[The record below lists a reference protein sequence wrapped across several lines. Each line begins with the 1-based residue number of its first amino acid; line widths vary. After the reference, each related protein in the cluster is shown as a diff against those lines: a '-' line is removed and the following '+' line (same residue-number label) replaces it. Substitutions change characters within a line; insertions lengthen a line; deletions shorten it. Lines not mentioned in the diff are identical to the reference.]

1 MGTANHGPFWRHAR
15 RITTTEIL
23 STNRVQHFAEVHVRE
38 ARATARLLYR
48 AALLDASGRARVE
61 LKSRLFELLFNSMM
75 GMIRESAPTNYG
87 A

>member
-1 MGTANHGPFWRHAR
+1 M
-15 RITTTEIL
+15 
-23 STNRVQHFAEVHVRE
+23 RE

-75 GMIRESAPTNYG
+75 GMIRESTPTNYG